1 MPSLLIQKTAMG
13 NNACLI
19 DDVTFR
25 YFEKSERNIL
35 EHFSLSIKE
44 GETVVILGD
53 SGCGKSTLANLIC
66 GLYPENGGFLINGSV
81 KVDGIEIKNLPPR
94 KRREKISIVFQN
106 PDLQFCMSNLRDE
119 LRFCLENA
127 AVEAKEMDR
136 RIEAFAAAYSISSLL
151 DRPFQTLSGGEK
163 QKASLCVAMIQESK
177 VLVLDE
183 PFANLD
189 TASRDPFLDL
199 LKQERLKNPETTIIA
214 IDHRAGNWTG
224 LSPRWVVLGDKGKI
238 ISDGTSFPHLKTYS
252 AYFTPAPAPSLSDA
266 EPFLKFR
273 GTLIKPG
280 KKEKA
285 ILEATDLSVKPGDM
299 IALLGPSG
307 SGKTTLFLTLLGIK
321 PYEGSIMIDDKELR
335 KQKKKDIYRD
345 IGIVF
350 QNPANQFIASTVLD
364 EAKPADIELL
374 ASFGLANYSRY
385 SPYMLS
391 QGQQRKL
398 GVISMIAGKQ
408 RLLLLDEPTYGQDTP
423 STAAIMK
430 CLAERTGK
438 GLSVIFSTHDEE
450 LASLYAN
457 KIWRIRNGR
466 IYETDKSIG

>member
-1 MPSLLIQKTAMG
+1 MLSQLIPKIAMG
-13 NNACLI
+13 NNVCLI
-19 DDVTFR
+19 DDITFR

-35 EHFSLSIKE
+35 EHFTLDIKE
-44 GETVVILGD
+44 GETVVILGE

-66 GLYPENGGFLINGSV
+66 GLYPENGGFLINGSI
-81 KVDGIEIKNLPPR
+81 KIDGSEIKDVPPR
-94 KRREKISIVFQN
+94 ERRGKIAIVFQN
-106 PDLQFCMSNLRDE
+106 PDLQFCMGNLRDE

-127 AVEAKEMDR
+127 KVEAEEMDSK
-136 RIEAFAAAYSISSLL
+136 IEEFAATYSVSDLL
-151 DRPFQTLSGGEK
+151 DKPFTILSGGEK
-163 QKASLCVAMIQESK
+163 QKASLCAAMILDSK

-189 TASRDPFLDL
+189 SVSRDSFLQL
-199 LKQERLKNPETTIIA
+199 LKQKQRQNPETTIIA
-214 IDHRAGNWTG
+214 IDHKAENWIG
-224 LSPRWVVLGDKGKI
+224 FSPRWIVLGEKGKI
-238 ISDGTSFPHLKTYS
+238 LSDGISYPSLKKYEDYYVPVISTSFPDTKPFLSLKAVSIKHSKKEKTVLEI
-252 AYFTPAPAPSLSDA
+252 PSLSV
-266 EPFLKFR
+266 
-273 GTLIKPG
+273 
-280 KKEKA
+280 KA
-285 ILEATDLSVKPGDM
+285 GDM

-321 PYEGSIMIDDKELR
+321 PYGGSIIIDDKDLKTYKR
-335 KQKKKDIYRD
+335 QDIYKS

-350 QNPANQFIASTVLD
+350 QNPSNQFVASTVAE
-364 EAKPADIELL
+364 EAKPADISLL
-374 ASFGLANYSRY
+374 TLFGLANYSRY

-398 GVISMIAGKQ
+398 GVISMIAGNQ

-430 CLAERTGK
+430 GLTERIQK
-438 GLSVIFSTHDEE
+438 GLSVIFSTHDED
-450 LASLYAN
+450 LATLYAN

>member
-1 MPSLLIQKTAMG
+1 MG

-19 DDVTFR
+19 DDITFR

-35 EHFSLSIKE
+35 ENFSLSIKE

-81 KVDGIEIKNLPPR
+81 KIDGIEIKNLPPR

-127 AVEAKEMDR
+127 AVDAQKMDR

-163 QKASLCVAMIQESK
+163 QKASLCVAMMQESK

-199 LKQERLKNPETTIIA
+199 LKQKRLQNPETTIIA

-224 LSPRWVVLGDKGKI
+224 LSPRWVVLGG
-238 ISDGTSFPHLKTYS
+238 
-252 AYFTPAPAPSLSDA
+252 
-266 EPFLKFR
+266 
-273 GTLIKPG
+273 
-280 KKEKA
+280 
-285 ILEATDLSVKPGDM
+285 
-299 IALLGPSG
+299 
-307 SGKTTLFLTLLGIK
+307 
-321 PYEGSIMIDDKELR
+321 
-335 KQKKKDIYRD
+335 
-345 IGIVF
+345 
-350 QNPANQFIASTVLD
+350 
-364 EAKPADIELL
+364 
-374 ASFGLANYSRY
+374 
-385 SPYMLS
+385 
-391 QGQQRKL
+391 
-398 GVISMIAGKQ
+398 
-408 RLLLLDEPTYGQDTP
+408 
-423 STAAIMK
+423 
-430 CLAERTGK
+430 
-438 GLSVIFSTHDEE
+438 
-450 LASLYAN
+450 
-457 KIWRIRNGR
+457 
-466 IYETDKSIG
+466 